1 MNNKISILVLC
12 MFVLVSALAPMVSAG
27 NYLFENTTGAELVK
41 IYGENGNV
49 SILGDLG
56 VTGDIY
62 GNIYGDWNGS
72 SDFVPYTGSL
82 ANVVLGD
89 YNFSVGGTD
98 LFVNSNTGNVGIG
111 TASPLEKF
119 HIKATTNSNLQF
131 GHESS
136 EFRIKAT
143 NDADTAYIPLIF
155 RASEFNL
162 MQGNV
167 GIGTTDPG
175 ALLTVYESSGS
186 QTSHFDSYDGDSY
199 IRIRSGLDGNVE
211 QSGISLNDGT
221 SAKWLVAKSTTNDFR
236 VYDYT
241 RAGDSFRIE
250 DNGDM
255 FLMESGGN
263 VGIGTDSPGA
273 KLEVSKDSVLDTA
286 IELLRLDVTSGTN
299 KGGVGG
305 YLSFRDISVYEDAG
319 RIVSQRVGVTS
330 DSIMAFHTRE
340 GNILTEQMRIDSSGN
355 VGIGTTSP
363 QNELNVVGEV
373 NATGDI
379 FSGGF
384 VNASTDLCIAGGQCL
399 SETGTGSIGGSG
411 TANYLPVF
419 TTSTNLGDSVL
430 YQNGSSVGINSQDN
444 SAALVVQSASSNRAL
459 KLNAQDGD
467 AMFFFDTSLSQ
478 PYMKMYADGGS
489 TTKVMLDT
497 NGSSYFNGGNV
508 GIGTDSPATT
518 LHVSGAENG
527 VRFARAADSGQRI
540 SFYTDSAANGNR
552 IESTTKHFEIKQLT
566 ADKDILLTVESGE
579 AMRINGSSG
588 NVGIGTS
595 SPSTKLEVYDDAATT
610 QARIISST
618 SGKSVV
624 SFGDTSDL
632 SMGAIVYDNSD
643 NSMKFTVNNEAEAM
657 RIDSSGKVGIG
668 TDDPQY
674 PLQAV
679 GSSSDVLNIR
689 VDNAS
694 EGAEATLGF
703 LMTTTASAI
712 HNYAEIGAI
721 RGSSYEQSSLVFR
734 TAQGDVTPLTEAMR
748 IDESGNVGIGTTNA
762 TRRLLVAEETGANF
776 MLARKDAAIGA
787 NDLLGQIS
795 FVGGDD
801 GSGSETWDTTD
812 GSVLIEGYAGE
823 SHGVGDRG
831 GYLTFSTK
839 PEGTAVG
846 GSAVERMRIA
856 MDGNVG
862 IGTDSPGYKLDLNIG
877 TENIGLNIESS
888 DAGSYI
894 YFKDNHATDFYQG
907 TNGGKFQLY
916 NSSDSPLTTVD
927 STGNVGIGTTSP
939 DYKLTLNQGGV
950 TGSGVN
956 DVLRI
961 AGGDLSTSGDS
972 TGLLFVQRDSQNDYT
987 SAIRS
992 ITTTSNPDYL
1002 RPRLGFFTQNTDTNT
1017 IANLVERVSIL
1028 ADDGKVGIGT
1038 TTPQN
1043 ELNVIGDLNVTGT
1056 IYNADGDAVVGG
1068 TGLANRAAF
1077 WTDSDTL
1084 SYDGNFT
1091 WDDTNKRL
1099 GIGLTNPGENL
1110 QVALK
1115 DNFANILVGGGI
1127 ANLNLGQTG
1136 GSSDAVIGHNIKAAG
1151 TSGDFDVAVSHSSFG
1166 YRAITFDY
1174 SGGANTGIQF
1184 HAYNGSVTAGD
1195 ALANERMRITNDGRV
1210 GIGTTT
1216 PTTKLEVDGTFK
1228 AESQSSTMEL
1238 NSDGDVRIGI

>member
-89 YNFSVGGTD
+89 YNFSVGTSD
-98 LFVNSNTGNVGIG
+98 FFVNANTGSVGIG
-111 TASPLEKF
+111 TASPDKLLHVYGDRPNILVEDDGDNYAYFNAK
-119 HIKATTNSNLQF
+119 NSNGNFYIGKERSAGEGLFTGSLGYAGVISVAGNNALQF
-131 GHESS
+131 
-136 EFRIKAT
+136 AT
-143 NDADTAYIPLIF
+143 NDAARMTVLGDGNVGIGTSSPASKLVSYLNNDVTDGALGNFLLEQDGIGDVILDMLLTDEQRWRMRIDNDDANKFKIGTGLQESATVLTIDTG
-155 RASEFNL
+155 
-162 MQGNV
+162 GNV
-167 GIGTTDPG
+167 GIGTTSP
-175 ALLTVYESSGS
+175 S
-186 QTSHFDSYDGDSY
+186 QK
-199 IRIRSGLDGNVE
+199 LDVVGTIYSRKAATISQEVE
-211 QSGISLNDGT
+211 QIRMGRSDIDLRYNSIYSVGLKS
-221 SAKWLVAKSTTNDFR
+221 VAADNAMQFR
-236 VYDYT
+236 VHDGGGDPYT
-241 RAGDSFRIE
+241 TQTTVMS
-250 DNGDM
+250 
-255 FLMESGGN
+255 
-263 VGIGTDSPGA
+263 
-273 KLEVSKDSVLDTA
+273 
-286 IELLRLDVTSGTN
+286 LLG
-299 KGGVGG
+299 
-305 YLSFRDISVYEDAG
+305 
-319 RIVSQRVGVTS
+319 
-330 DSIMAFHTRE
+330 
-340 GNILTEQMRIDSSGN
+340 SGN

-363 QNELNVVGEV
+363 GYPLDVNGSMRVDGSIYTPTDTDMFLKPDGTGSLYFGDSSNGMPVYHYSQQNNNNYTTFKHDSSGNYEMSLNGP
-373 NATGDI
+373 GD
-379 FSGGF
+379 FEMQDDVLVTGF

-411 TANYLPVF
+411 TAGYLPKF
-419 TTSTNLGDSVL
+419 DTSTDLGDSVL
-430 YQNGSSVGINSQDN
+430 YQNGTSIGINSQDN
-444 SAALVVQSASSNRAL
+444 SAALVVQSASSNRVL

-588 NVGIGTS
+588 NVGIGVTS
-595 SPSTKLEVYDDAATT
+595 PGAKLDVNGEIRSTSTSNNFRAYYDSTKFSEISTQSDGDLEIY
-610 QARIISST
+610 SW
-618 SGKSVV
+618 G
-624 SFGDTSDL
+624 
-632 SMGAIVYDNSD
+632 
-643 NSMKFTVNNEAEAM
+643 
-657 RIDSSGKVGIG
+657 
-668 TDDPQY
+668 
-674 PLQAV
+674 
-679 GSSSDVLNIR
+679 
-689 VDNAS
+689 
-694 EGAEATLGF
+694 
-703 LMTTTASAI
+703 
-712 HNYAEIGAI
+712 
-721 RGSSYEQSSLVFR
+721 GSSYKN
-734 TAQGDVTPLTEAMR
+734 
-748 IDESGNVGIGTTNA
+748 I
-762 TRRLLVAEETGANF
+762 
-776 MLARKDAAIGA
+776 
-787 NDLLGQIS
+787 LLG
-795 FVGGDD
+795 VD
-801 GSGSETWDTTD
+801 GASIG
-812 GSVLIEGYAGE
+812 
-823 SHGVGDRG
+823 
-831 GYLTFSTK
+831 
-839 PEGTAVG
+839 
-846 GSAVERMRIA
+846 
-856 MDGNVG
+856 GNVG

-1151 TSGDFDVAVSHSSFG
+1151 TSGDFDVAVTHSTFG

-1216 PTTKLEVDGTFK
+1216 PTTKLEVNGTFK